1 MSAKEIKFAG
11 TTVEIDT
18 ATVAKVTAFNRSLT
32 IGEAETTGSED
43 LVEGG
48 DIVMQKFV
56 STQVGET
63 ATVEGIALSGDEGQS
78 ELYEAASTGATVD
91 LKHTRPDGSG
101 VTLTGFFT
109 AYNENG
115 GLSAGVYTW
124 SGTFRVN
131 GKTPIVPAG

>member
-1 MSAKEIKFAG
+1 MSVKEIKFAG
-11 TTVEIDT
+11 TTVEIDDT
-18 ATVAKVTAFNRSLT
+18 PVAKVTAFNRSLT
-32 IGEAETTGSED
+32 IGEAEVTGSED

-48 DIVMQKFV
+48 DIVSQKFV

-63 ATVEGIALSGDEGQS
+63 ATVEGIALAGDEGQS
-78 ELYEAASTGATVD
+78 ELYEAASTGATVA

-115 GLSAGVYTW
+115 GLSGGVYTW

-131 GKTPIVPAG
+131 GKTAG

>member
-1 MSAKEIKFAG
+1 MTAEGLKFAG

-18 ATVAKVTAFNRSLT
+18 TPVAKVTAFNRALT
-32 IGEAETTGSED
+32 IGEAEVTGSED

-48 DIVMQKFV
+48 DIVAQKFV

-63 ATVEGIALSGDEGQS
+63 ATVEGIALPGDAGQS
-78 ELYEAASTGATVD
+78 ELYEAASTGATVA

-115 GLSAGVYTW
+115 GLSGGVYTW